1 MDNKKFEKLIDLIIN
16 ENEEQARELFHEI
29 VVEKSREIYES
40 IMDEEMSD
48 DMDEGMGGQMG
59 DLLDEI
65 SAEEEMGMTEAD
77 DEMDAEMDL
86 DVDSDGDVE
95 MDDEVVDMDASDM
108 EDEEHEE
115 IEDAVVRIEDKLDQ
129 LMADFERIMG
139 DEEDMSDEED
149 MEDMGDEEGG
159 EEDLDDD
166 EGGEEE
172 VEEEDV
178 MEAVQLQSV
187 KGLYGSKIGG
197 DDGANPKSP
206 TTFNS
211 GQAGMDSKPVK
222 FSGQAET
229 VPTAPKAP
237 SNSYAKGET
246 QVKHAGQFKNA
257 PGHKDQNLEKAP
269 AAHKAQASGV
279 NTKSPVA
286 EAKKVAKKKI

>member
-1 MDNKKFEKLIDLIIN
+1 MTDKLSLIESIVNENAVDFRQIVNKVLLEKLAVRLDEEYKYVSKNIFNLV
-16 ENEEQARELFHEI
+16 EAEEQE
-29 VVEKSREIYES
+29 
-40 IMDEEMSD
+40 
-48 DMDEGMGGQMG
+48 
-59 DLLDEI
+59 
-65 SAEEEMGMTEAD
+65 
-77 DEMDAEMDL
+77 
-86 DVDSDGDVE
+86 
-95 MDDEVVDMDASDM
+95 
-108 EDEEHEE
+108 
-115 IEDAVVRIEDKLDQ
+115 
-129 LMADFERIMG
+129 
-139 DEEDMSDEED
+139 
-149 MEDMGDEEGG
+149 
-159 EEDLDDD
+159 
-166 EGGEEE
+166 EEE